1 MMKKIIKFITVFFI
15 ILSLPFLFINK
26 SSVKAYSNNI
36 YYEEVNLE
44 KEKDNDSKKLSKT
57 ETVVVVISSI
67 LISAGI
73 GFSIYWFILREKE
86 EGEEKVWLIS
96 HLFTY

>member
-1 MMKKIIKFITVFFI
+1 MKTMVRVTVCYD
-15 ILSLPFLFINK
+15 LESEATKLVR
-26 SSVKAYSNNI
+26 VKAHKRHLKDK
-36 YYEEVNLE
+36 VVKVDKE

-86 EGEEKVWLIS
+86 EGEKKV
-96 HLFTY
+96 

>member
-1 MMKKIIKFITVFFI
+1 MMKKIIKCITIFFI

-26 SSVKAYSNNI
+26 SKVKAYSNNL

-44 KEKDNDSKKLSKT
+44 KEENKDNKKLSKG
-57 ETVVVVISSI
+57 ETVLVVISSI
-67 LISAGI
+67 VISVGI

-86 EGEEKVWLIS
+86 EGEKKV
-96 HLFTY
+96 